1 MTVAAPRVDTR
12 ATFQW
17 SLPDEVVLDL
27 DVPNRWEAL
36 RAISTTI
43 ERSRGLSAPPT
54 FRALWRREQAVSTA
68 LGSGFAL
75 PHARVE
81 GITEP
86 VTVYVR
92 TRRPIGFAAP
102 DHRAV
107 GELLVILVPNDADN
121 AKHLQLLALVAEMF
135 SDYGFRTRLL
145 RARDVSSIRFAFAG
159 RLRARN
165 DVNPR
170 GLR

>member
-1 MTVAAPRVDTR
+1 MTLAVQKIDKH
-12 ATFQW
+12 ATPQW

-36 RAISTTI
+36 RAISAMI
-43 ERSRGLSAPPT
+43 EYSRGLSAPPT
-54 FRALWRREQAVSTA
+54 FRALWRREQAASTA
-68 LGSGFAL
+68 LGRGFAL

-81 GITEP
+81 GIMEP

-92 TRRPIGFAAP
+92 TTRPIGFAAP

-107 GELLVILVPNDADN
+107 SELIVILVPNGADN
-121 AKHLQLLALVAEMF
+121 AKHLQLLGLVAEMF
-135 SDYGFRTRLL
+135 SDYSFRTRLL
-145 RARDVSSIRFAFAG
+145 GARDVSSVRSTFG
-159 RLRARN
+159 DWLRARN

>member
-1 MTVAAPRVDTR
+1 MTLAVRKIETN
-12 ATFQW
+12 ATPQW

-27 DVPNRWEAL
+27 DVANRWEAL
-36 RAISTTI
+36 RAISAMI
-43 ERSRGLSAPPT
+43 ERSRGLSAPPA
-54 FRALWRREQAVSTA
+54 FRALLRREQAASTA
-68 LGSGFAL
+68 LGRGFAL

-81 GITEP
+81 GVTEP

-102 DHRAV
+102 DHRPVA
-107 GELLVILVPNDADN
+107 ELLVILVPNDADN

-145 RARDVSSIRFAFAG
+145 GAREVSSVRSTFADW
-159 RLRARN
+159 LRARN
-165 DVNPR
+165 DVKPR